1 MIAIAVGLAVSMLV
15 LALSAEIARQR
26 KLRLLNSVVNS
37 AYDPGASEYV
47 DRGWSNAINAFVSF
61 EQGAARRSKLLRKID
76 NRLFSANLRIG
87 VISLGLASLASA
99 LILTLVLS
107 LAGMPISAALLSGF
121 VVQPLVLWQVVER
134 RISRRKAQFEREMP
148 EFLLLMSSSLESGL
162 SLLQALESIS
172 REGSGE
178 IERQFRRSV
187 REMKM
192 GVKLEVSL
200 RALKERTQSSE
211 LTIFI
216 ASIETQREVGGNLSE
231 VLELASNTLRERL
244 EVANDLRVLSADG
257 RFSAFFLTLLPI
269 AVFFVFFFFNRS
281 YVEFFWTEPAGL
293 IMAAIFVG
301 LTIIGSI
308 WIRLI
313 VKVRF

>member
-1 MIAIAVGLAVSMLV
+1 MLV

-26 KLRLLNSVVNS
+26 KRRLLNSVVNS

-47 DRGWSNAINAFVSF
+47 DRGWSNAIHAFVAF
-61 EQGAARRSKLLRKID
+61 EEGAARRSRLLREID
-76 NRLFSANLRIG
+76 NRLFSANFRIG
-87 VISLGLASLASA
+87 VISLGLASLALA
-99 LILTLVLS
+99 LILTLVLT
-107 LAGMPISAALLSGF
+107 LAGIPISAALLSGF

-134 RISRRKAQFEREMP
+134 RISRRKAQFEGEMP
-148 EFLLLMSSSLESGL
+148 EFLLLMASSLESGL

-172 REGSGE
+172 SGGSGE
-178 IERQFRRSV
+178 IERQFRRTV
-187 REMKM
+187 REMNM
-192 GVKLEVSL
+192 GVKLEASL
-200 RALKERTQSSE
+200 RALKERTQSAE

-257 RFSAFFLTLLPI
+257 RFSAFFLALLPI

-293 IMAAIFVG
+293 IMAAMFVG
-301 LTIIGSI
+301 LTIIGAI